1 MACATT
7 GMLAH
12 VCPSTQTT
20 CTNLQ
25 CNLDHCSGTAE
36 TTISG
41 MVYDP
46 AGLNPLYD
54 VLLYVPNTTVDPIP
68 QGVSCNAARPSRA
81 RRSPP
86 GSATP
91 PGTSSFTTPR
101 MAPTSRW

>member
-7 GMLAH
+7 GTSAH

-25 CNLDHCSGTAE
+25 CNLDKCSGGAE
-36 TTISG
+36 TSISG
-41 MVYDP
+41 TVYDP
-46 AGLNPLYD
+46 AGLNPLYN
-54 VLLYVPNTTVDPIP
+54 VLLYVPNTAVDPIP
-68 QGVSCNAARPSRA
+68 Q
-81 RRSPP
+81 

-101 MAPTSRW
+101 TAPTSRWSSRSGSGAGRSSCRR